1 VPSKTTAAT
10 NTWTAIAT
18 EAQVYKKQ
26 DTISDLATIRS
37 GASAWATAIQP
48 NDNVSSL
55 TNDAGYLTSSTWV
68 TTVNWNHWAVTVQ
81 ATLVSGTNIKT
92 VNSTSLL
99 GSWNIA
105 VQPTLVSW
113 TNIKTINWNSILG
126 SWNITVSSSTTT
138 TCTLTSA
145 WWSSNSQTVSA
156 TGVTAS
162 NTVIVS
168 PAPSDIA
175 DYADCGVYC
184 SAQASGT
191 LTFGCDTAPSGDIVV
206 NVLIMS

>member
-1 VPSKTTAAT
+1 VYDKISAMDTT
-10 NTWTAIAT
+10 IAG
-18 EAQVYKKQ
+18 K
-26 DTISDLATIRS
+26 
-37 GASAWATAIQP
+37 
-48 NDNVSSL
+48 
-55 TNDAGYLTSSTWV
+55 
-68 TTVNWNHWAVTVQ
+68 Q

-105 VQPTLVSW
+105 VQPTLVSG

-126 SWNITVSSSTTT
+126 SWNITVSSSTTIT
-138 TCTLTSA
+138 VTLTAA

-184 SAQASGT
+184 SAQGSGT
-191 LTFGCDTAPSGDIVV
+191 LTFGCDTAPDGDIVV